1 MQKINSTLERETL
14 SRSKRSK
21 INPLGWFETGMKE
34 RKTKKQAKMLQ
45 MKLAI
50 LSGGITRMK

>member
-1 MQKINSTLERETL
+1 MEKINNIVERETL
-14 SRSKRSK
+14 IRSRRSR
-21 INPLGWFETGMKE
+21 INPLYWIETGMKE
-34 RKTKKQAKMLQ
+34 RKTRKQEKMLQ